1 MCVLASEYV
10 VLRNMNIAY
19 HLAVDTLKLK
29 GSLNKKGVLLNG
41 ERKTEKVCVCVC
53 VCVCDRERDQYHIMF
68 LRLLNVN

>member
-41 ERKTEKVCVCVC
+41 ERKTEKVCVCV
-53 VCVCDRERDQYHIMF
+53 
-68 LRLLNVN
+68 